1 MHRHRRRVV
10 AVLVT
15 CFGLLGLFIFSVI
28 YLPTHQLNDEPSFT
42 NPPAIPL
49 GSESNN
55 ESAAPIKSEPVPV
68 AEPVAESEPALEQ
81 QAVTVEAGDNL
92 SVLFDRLHIS
102 PQQLH
107 TIVQLP
113 LMKQAI
119 KNLHAGQILQFS
131 TDDKN
136 QLIRLVLPIDHD
148 ENLVIQKTATGY
160 QATKKTQP
168 TDIATEQKQAL
179 VVSSFNA
186 AGSQAEIPQK
196 ILANF
201 AQIYSWKI
209 DFVRSVRHGDHFSII
224 YQLIKNLKTQKV
236 EPGNIIAAAYTHG
249 QDTLYAFRYRDHL
262 GRVDYYDQNGRSLR
276 KAFIRKPINIG
287 RISSPFSL
295 SRMDPVLKKLRPHTG
310 TDFAA
315 PYGTPIHATGD
326 GRIILRGRKG
336 GYGRC
341 IVINN
346 GHNITTLF
354 GHMSRFNPKYTI
366 GSYVKMNDVIGYIG
380 TSGWSTGPH
389 VHYEYRIKR
398 RYENPMTVKLP
409 NANPIPNNERE
420 AYQHYVLIEKQKLN
434 PSANA

>member
-1 MHRHRRRVV
+1 MHRHRRRVL
-10 AVLVT
+10 AVLIT
-15 CFGLLGLFIFSVI
+15 GLGLLGLFVFSVV

-49 GSESNN
+49 GSQTNN
-55 ESAAPIKSEPVPV
+55 ESVTSEAKSPPASPIEM
-68 AEPVAESEPALEQ
+68 Q
-81 QAVTVEAGDNL
+81 DVTVEAGDNL
-92 SVLFDRLHIS
+92 SVIFDRLHIS

-107 TIVQLP
+107 AITQLA

-119 KNLHAGQILQFS
+119 KHLHAGQILQFAIN
-131 TDDKN
+131 DKN
-136 QLIRLVLPIDHD
+136 QLTRLILPIDHN
-148 ENLVIQKTATGY
+148 ENLVINKIGAGFE
-160 QATKKTQP
+160 ATKRAQQTN
-168 TDIATEQKQAL
+168 IATEQKQAT
-179 VVSSFNA
+179 VISSFNA
-186 AGSQAEIPQK
+186 AGSKANIPQK
-196 ILANF
+196 TLANF
-201 AQIYSWKI
+201 AKIFSWKI
-209 DFVRSVRHGDHFSII
+209 DFARNVRHGDHFTII
-224 YQLIKNLKTQKV
+224 YQLVKNLKTKKV
-236 EPGNIIAAAYTHG
+236 EAGHIIAAAYTHDK
-249 QDTLYAFRYRDHL
+249 DTMYAFRYRDNY

-276 KAFIRKPINIG
+276 KAFIRRPITIG

-295 SRMDPVLKKLRPHTG
+295 RRMDPILKKVRPHTG

-354 GHMSRFNPKYTI
+354 GHMSRFNPKYKV

-389 VHYEYRIKR
+389 VHYEYRIKH
-398 RYENPMTVKLP
+398 RYKNPMKVKLP
-409 NANPIPNNERE
+409 NANPIPNNERT
-420 AYQHYVLIEKQKLN
+420 AYKEYIAIEKAKLARSVPN
-434 PSANA
+434 TSPKKS

>member
-15 CFGLLGLFIFSVI
+15 CLGLLGLFIFSLV
-28 YLPTHQLNDEPSFT
+28 YLPTHQFNDEPSFT

-49 GSESNN
+49 GSQSNN
-55 ESAAPIKSEPVPV
+55 EPV
-68 AEPVAESEPALEQ
+68 APAQSEPASPIETQ
-81 QAVTVEAGDNL
+81 DITVEAGDNL
-92 SVLFDRLHIS
+92 SIIFDRLHIS

-107 TIVQLP
+107 GVTQLP

-119 KNLHAGQILQFS
+119 RHLHAGQILQFA

-136 QLIRLVLPIDHD
+136 QLIKLTLPIDHD
-148 ENLVIQKTATGY
+148 ENLIIHKTDSGY
-160 QATKKTQP
+160 QATKKVQE
-168 TDIATEQKQAL
+168 TDIATEQKQAT

-186 AGSQAEIPQK
+186 AGSKANIPQK

-201 AQIYSWKI
+201 AKIYSWKI
-209 DFVRSVRHGDHFSII
+209 DFAHSVHHGDHFGII
-224 YQLIKNLKTQKV
+224 YQRVKNLKTKKV
-236 EPGNIIAAAYTHG
+236 EAGNIIAAAYTH
-249 QDTLYAFRYRDHL
+249 DNNTLYAFRYRDNY
-262 GRVDYYDQNGRSLR
+262 GRVDYYDENGRSLR
-276 KAFIRKPINIG
+276 KAFIRRPITIG

-295 SRMDPVLKKLRPHTG
+295 RRLDPVLKKVRPHTG

-354 GHMSRFNPKYTI
+354 GHMSRFNPKYKI
-366 GSYVKMNDVIGYIG
+366 GSHVKMNDVIGYIG

-398 RYENPMTVKLP
+398 RYVNPMKVKLP
-409 NANPIPNNERE
+409 NASPIANNERKAFK
-420 AYQHYVLIEKQKLN
+420 AYIIEEKAKLGS
-434 PSANA
+434 SAISKNNKKA